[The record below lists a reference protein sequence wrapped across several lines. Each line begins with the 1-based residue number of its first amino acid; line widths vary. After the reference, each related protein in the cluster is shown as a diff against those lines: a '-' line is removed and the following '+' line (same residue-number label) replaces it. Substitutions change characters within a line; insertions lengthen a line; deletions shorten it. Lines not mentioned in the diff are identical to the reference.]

1 MNRCTF
7 RSVLAGAVIGLAGA
21 TSHAATLAAVPETG
35 GNFSIFYKGAT
46 QNLHIDPSATLS
58 SPIYFYDGNLTPQ
71 NPATIQQALVD
82 AFPQLTSTSQ
92 ISLVGACDNGA
103 NCGTS
108 SSVSN
113 STGFRVNT
121 TSAFDYLAIHLG
133 GGELFFHWNAPVTS
147 ALLSGLDTGSISNFR
162 AFTSGV
168 VSSVP
173 IPGALGLFLSA
184 LGVLGIGRGL
194 KGRQDAKVA

>member
-1 MNRCTF
+1 MNRFTF
-7 RSVLAGAVIGLAGA
+7 RSVLAGAVIGLLGA
-21 TSHAATLAAVPETG
+21 TSHAATLTAVPEVG
-35 GNFSIFYKGAT
+35 GNFSIFYKNAI
-46 QNLHIDPSATLS
+46 QNLHVDPSATLT
-58 SPIYFYDGNLTPQ
+58 SPIFFYDGNLTPQ

-133 GGELFFHWNAPVTS
+133 GGELFLHWSAPITT

-168 VSSVP
+168 SSVP
-173 IPGALGLFLSA
+173 IPGALGLFLGA
-184 LGVLGIGRGL
+184 LGVFGIGRGV
-194 KGRQDAKVA
+194 KGRQGAKLA

>member
-1 MNRCTF
+1 MNRFTF
-7 RSVLAGAVIGLAGA
+7 RSVLAGAVIGLLGA
-21 TSHAATLAAVPETG
+21 ASQAATLTAVPEVG
-35 GNFSIFYKGAT
+35 GNFSIFYKNAT
-46 QNLHIDPSATLS
+46 QNLHVDPSATLT
-58 SPIYFYDGNLTPQ
+58 SPIYFYNDNLTPQ

-108 SSVSN
+108 SSVS
-113 STGFRVNT
+113 SSAGFRVNT

-133 GGELFFHWNAPVTS
+133 GGELFLHWSAPLTT

-162 AFTSGV
+162 AFTSG

-194 KGRQDAKVA
+194 KGRQGAKLV

>member
-1 MNRCTF
+1 MNRFTF
-7 RSVLAGAVIGLAGA
+7 RSVLAGAVIGLLGA
-21 TSHAATLAAVPETG
+21 TSHAATLTAVPEVD
-35 GNFSIFYKGAT
+35 GNFSIFYKNAT
-46 QNLHIDPSATLS
+46 QNLHVDPSATLT
-58 SPIYFYDGNLTPQ
+58 SPIFFYDGNLTPQ
-71 NPATIQQALVD
+71 NPARIQQALVD

-121 TSAFDYLAIHLG
+121 TSAFDYLAIHLC
-133 GGELFFHWNAPVTS
+133 GGELFLHWSAPITT

-168 VSSVP
+168 SSVP
-173 IPGALGLFLSA
+173 IPGALGLFLGA
-184 LGVLGIGRGL
+184 LGVFGIGRGL
-194 KGRQDAKVA
+194 KGRQSAKLA